1 MKTRTLLAGVI
12 LLGVSGSL
20 AATHE
25 SPGGSSQA
33 SCRVQGVWKLERMVT
48 NGKADSTSIQHRKI
62 MTKRHFMWTS
72 QESRRDTLPLRTYR
86 DSVRYFSDNGGF
98 GTYRVSG
105 STLTERI
112 EIFPLPIWI
121 GRDFRATC
129 RTTAKE
135 WFHGYLSDP
144 YTDST
149 GRSRRDTVMEVFSRV
164 E

>member
-1 MKTRTLLAGVI
+1 MKTKTLLAGVI
-12 LLGVSGSL
+12 LLGISGSL

-25 SPGGSSQA
+25 NAGGAQA
-33 SCRVQGVWKLERMVT
+33 ACRVQGVWKLEKVVT
-48 NGKADSTSIQHRKI
+48 NGKTDSTSTQQRKI
-62 MTKRHFMWTS
+62 MTRRHFMFAG

-86 DSVRYFSDNGGF
+86 DTVRYSSDYGGF

-105 STLTERI
+105 STLTEHI
-112 EIFPLPIWI
+112 EIFPTPTWI

-129 RTTAKE
+129 RTTANQ
-135 WFHGYLSDP
+135 WFHSFMSDY

-149 GRSRRDTVMEVFSRV
+149 GRTRRDTTMEVYSRV